1 MTSTLMTLIIG
12 IVIVVFGLT
21 TGLILVLNVTKRLRT
36 GQEKMENKKEILKFG
51 MPAEAI
57 IQDIAET
64 SSSMDGRPGVR
75 LDLLVT
81 QEDGQTF
88 QTILKTY
95 IPIIHV
101 PKFQR
106 GSVIDVKY
114 IEDGAVKKVEV
125 VDAYIP

>member
-1 MTSTLMTLIIG
+1 MTTALTTLIIG

-21 TGLILVLNVTKRLRT
+21 TGLILVLKVTKRMRT
-36 GQEKMENKKEILKFG
+36 GQEKSQIKKEILKFG
-51 MPAEAI
+51 TPAVAI

-88 QTILKTY
+88 QTIVKTY

-106 GSVIDVKY
+106 GSEIDVRY